1 MKQFIEFVP
10 VALFAAVFFYSRDI
24 YLSTMVLMVGIAA
37 QVAFEYLTSG
47 RIEKKTQIIF
57 WISMLF
63 GGATLL
69 FRNEVFIQWKPTI
82 VNWLFAATLLAS
94 QLFGRENLLKKMLGA
109 QMHLPAHVWQ
119 RLNLGWSLG
128 FFIAGALNLVVA
140 FNFTLEFWVSYKLI
154 GGFAIT
160 LGYIVLTIA
169 YLAKGGYL
177 QEPQPL
183 SDDNSVDDR
192 NANDRNV
199 NTNKVDNNSI
209 DTNH

>member
-1 MKQFIEFVP
+1 LRRFNIRPKILYDVFAISPAKRQTGFMKQFIEFVP

-24 YLSTMVLMVGIAA
+24 YLSTTVLMVAIAA
-37 QVAFEYLTSG
+37 QAALEYLTTR

-69 FRNEVFIQWKPTI
+69 FRNELFIQWKPSI
-82 VNWLFAATLLAS
+82 INWLFAGSLLAS
-94 QLFGRENLLKKMLGA
+94 QFFGKENLLKRMLGA
-109 QMHLPAHVWQ
+109 QLRLPDPVWQ

-140 FNFTLEFWVSYKLI
+140 FNFSLEFWVSYKLI

-160 LGYIVLTIA
+160 LSYIVLTLV
-169 YLAKGGYL
+169 YLSSGGYL
-177 QEPQPL
+177 QEP
-183 SDDNSVDDR
+183 
-192 NANDRNV
+192 
-199 NTNKVDNNSI
+199 
-209 DTNH
+209 

>member
-24 YLSTMVLMVGIAA
+24 YLSTIVLMVAIAGQA
-37 QVAFEYLTSG
+37 ALEYLSTR
-47 RIEKKTQIIF
+47 RIEKKTQVIF

-69 FRNEVFIQWKPTI
+69 FRNELFIQWKPTI
-82 VNWLFAATLLAS
+82 INWLFAGALLSS
-94 QLFGRENLLKKMLGA
+94 QFFGKENLLQKMLGA
-109 QMHLPAHVWQ
+109 QLPLPGHVWQ

-140 FNFTLEFWVSYKLI
+140 FNFSLEFWVSYKLI

-160 LGYIVLTIA
+160 LVYIIITVA
-169 YLAKGGYL
+169 YLANGGYL
-177 QEPQPL
+177 QAAPAAATAPEPVA
-183 SDDNSVDDR
+183 SKD
-192 NANDRNV
+192 
-199 NTNKVDNNSI
+199 
-209 DTNH
+209 

>member
-24 YLSTMVLMVGIAA
+24 YLSTMVLMVAIGA
-37 QVAFEYLTSG
+37 QAAFEYLTTR
-47 RIEKKTQIIF
+47 RIEKKTQVIF

-69 FRNEVFIQWKPTI
+69 FRNELFIQWKPTI
-82 VNWLFAATLLAS
+82 INWLFAGSLLAS
-94 QLFGRENLLKKMLGA
+94 QFLGKENLLKKMLGA
-109 QMHLPAHVWQ
+109 QLRLPTGVWQ

-140 FNFTLEFWVSYKLI
+140 FNFSLEFWVSYKLI

-160 LGYIVLTIA
+160 LSYIVLTLV
-169 YLAKGGYL
+169 YLSSGGYL
-177 QEPQPL
+177 QEPQADSTDEPPF
-183 SDDNSVDDR
+183 NRKPQADR
-192 NANDRNV
+192 KSQADY
-199 NTNKVDNNSI
+199 KP
-209 DTNH
+209 

>member
-24 YLSTMVLMVGIAA
+24 YLSTTVLMVAIAA
-37 QVAFEYLTSG
+37 QAALEYLTTR

-69 FRNEVFIQWKPTI
+69 FRNELII
-82 VNWLFAATLLAS
+82 NWLFAGSLLAS
-94 QLFGRENLLKKMLGA
+94 QFFGKENLLKRMLGA
-109 QMHLPAHVWQ
+109 QLRLPNPVWQ

-140 FNFTLEFWVSYKLI
+140 FNFSLDVWVSYKLI

-160 LGYIVLTIA
+160 LSYIVLTLI
-169 YLAKGGYL
+169 YLSSGGYL
-177 QEPQPL
+177 QEPQPEP
-183 SDDNSVDDR
+183 VDKP
-192 NANDRNV
+192 
-199 NTNKVDNNSI
+199 TI
-209 DTNH
+209 D